1 MVHYIA
7 RRCIVMIP
15 TLVIVSLIIFGL
27 MRILPGDV
35 ATMILMGPTGE
46 GGAAREED
54 VAKITR
60 ELGLDRP
67 LPIQYVD
74 WILGV
79 VTLDAGNSLWSNE
92 PIFQEIWRRLPL
104 TLELALLAA
113 LVSLAV
119 AIPTGVLA
127 TVRQRTWLDYGA
139 RLFAIAGLSLPNF
152 WVGTLTILFL
162 VYQFDW
168 TPPLGYTGL
177 FEDPWRNFQQLIWPA
192 LALGYYQAALVSR
205 MMRSSLLEVMREDY
219 VRTARSKGLRE
230 RLVITRHALRNALLP
245 VITIAA
251 IQFGYVLGGTIV
263 METVFNLP
271 GVGRYLVDAIAHRD
285 YPVVQTL
292 VLIFAFTFAVINL
305 FVDVIYTKIDPRIRY
320 V

>member
-127 TVRQRTWLDYGA
+127 AVRQRTWLDYGA